1 MANANRIIR
10 LPEAMS
16 ISGLRRATIY
26 KKMSSGEFPRQV
38 HMSPRAVGW
47 IESEVEAWR
56 QARIAERD
64 SKTAPAAEHRV

>member
-1 MANANRIIR
+1 
-10 LPEAMS
+10 MS

-26 KKMSSGEFPRQV
+26 KKMTSGEFPRQV

-64 SKTAPAAEHRV
+64 SKTTPVVEHRV